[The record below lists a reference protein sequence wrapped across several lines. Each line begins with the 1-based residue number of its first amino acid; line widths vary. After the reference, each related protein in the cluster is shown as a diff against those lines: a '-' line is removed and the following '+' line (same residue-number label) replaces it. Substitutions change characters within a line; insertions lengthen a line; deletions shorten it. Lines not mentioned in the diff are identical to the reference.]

1 MPRQRVLAIDAR
13 IGKALRGLRKQ
24 RKLTQSNLVP
34 VLGVSF
40 QQIQKIERGS
50 NRLSV
55 SQLLAAARFFD
66 VGIDHFLP
74 EIRARDIS
82 GEADFEAELAN
93 FTASARARSLMRAF
107 LAIRDEE
114 NRAAIERFIR
124 AIAADDREQT

>member
-1 MPRQRVLAIDAR
+1 VPRQRVLAIDSR
-13 IGKALRGLRKQ
+13 IGKALRDLRKQ
-24 RKLTQSNLVP
+24 RKLTQSDLAP
-34 VLGVSF
+34 IFGVSF
-40 QQIQKIERGS
+40 QQIQKIERGN

-74 EIRARDIS
+74 ELRAHDIS
-82 GEADFEAELAN
+82 GETDFETELAA
-93 FTASARARSLMRAF
+93 FTASARGRSLMRAF

-124 AIAADDREQT
+124 AIAADE

>member
-1 MPRQRVLAIDAR
+1 MLAIDAR
-13 IGKALRGLRKQ
+13 IGKALRDLRKQ
-24 RKLTQSNLVP
+24 RKLTQSDLAP
-34 VLGVSF
+34 TLGVSF
-40 QQIQKIERGS
+40 QQIQKIERGN

-74 EIRARDIS
+74 ELRAHGGSDEPAS
-82 GEADFEAELAN
+82 EMELADFA
-93 FTASARARSLMRAF
+93 ASARGRNLMRAF

-124 AIAADDREQT
+124 AIAADE

>member
-13 IGKALRGLRKQ
+13 IGKALRDLRKQ
-24 RKLTQSNLVP
+24 RKLTQSDLVP

-40 QQIQKIERGS
+40 QQIQKIERGN

-66 VGIDHFLP
+66 VGIDHFLL
-74 EIRARDIS
+74 ELRAHDVS
-82 GEADFEAELAN
+82 SEADLEAELAA
-93 FTASARARSLMRAF
+93 FAASARGRSLMRAF

-124 AIAADDREQT
+124 AIAADD